1 MAEPIR
7 FPVFPRLSRQL
18 MSGLRTPAA
27 GMSVQQKFLDVISQ
41 NLANVETTR
50 TPDGG
55 PYKRQVVTVNGVAGD
70 ATPSTQQVTDPRAGR
85 MAYDPGHPD
94 ADADGFVAYP
104 NVDVNTELVDMM
116 VARRVFE
123 ANASVFQAAKAMLR
137 RSLDI

>member
-1 MAEPIR
+1 MAESLQ

-18 MSGLRTPAA
+18 MSGLSTPAA

-55 PYKRQVVTVNGVAGD
+55 PCKRQVVTVNGAVGD

-85 MAYDPGHPD
+85 C
-94 ADADGFVAYP
+94 
-104 NVDVNTELVDMM
+104 
-116 VARRVFE
+116 
-123 ANASVFQAAKAMLR
+123 
-137 RSLDI
+137 